1 MSERPH
7 AHMVYIPTEL
17 FLALK
22 GKCWSL
28 KIGESAAIL
37 DCINESLYR
46 EGFID
51 EETYQRFKE
60 RYRKPLLEIVREREN
75 ASVKVEVK
83 TAKLEVQKTTVVKEA
98 VDYSKL
104 SDDEL
109 LEAYRK
115 AIIRN
120 DVVEPNLIQGEA
132 RRRGYR
138 FKADGFGNIQII
150 SIKGGKQT

>member
-1 MSERPH
+1 
-7 AHMVYIPTEL
+7 
-17 FLALK
+17 
-22 GKCWSL
+22 
-28 KIGESAAIL
+28 
-37 DCINESLYR
+37 
-46 EGFID
+46 
-51 EETYQRFKE
+51 
-60 RYRKPLLEIVREREN
+60 
-75 ASVKVEVK
+75 
-83 TAKLEVQKTTVVKEA
+83 

-138 FKADGFGNIQII
+138 FKIDGFGNIQKI
-150 SIKGGKQT
+150 SIRKQ